1 MKDGGLQDR
10 RPAPGGA
17 RTEGFCLALLLALG
31 LLPRLAFVTLFPTR
45 PVSDFVALVD
55 FALLLRNV
63 SLTASDWHWDFF
75 NPGLPLVLSLL
86 FRIFPGSPEAIARL
100 ATAVLTGLVPVLPFV
115 LWRGALPLR
124 SRLLAGGLL
133 AVWPGQI
140 VFSGVVAQDNWVLF
154 PVVAL
159 GALAARSLA
168 RGQGHPLAA
177 GLLYAFGVAIRQEM
191 LVVLVPL
198 AAASLGGRNGGR
210 WKRALLA
217 CALAAGIPLLLLALQ
232 RQAAT
237 GRFALTTE
245 HTGFSILGAY
255 LPGATVNAWTN
266 PGPYLASVQ
275 PSLLQDPEEA
285 QRQGIRLALREALR
299 RPVFHAARIT
309 AFTLDFIT
317 AGEVANLYWSLLA
330 PEVLP
335 PSHQARAQAFF
346 RFVGPLLKID
356 MTLFLALFLATLL
369 ITPVRRS
376 PAVWALSAAIAL
388 KVGLHAITAAQGRYF
403 LPVTALQI
411 LVIGLGAREAADRPR
426 RRVVAAVAAGA
437 VVATGL
443 ALLAPGAVARVR
455 ARDVDGPRTYRF
467 TLTTRKHG
475 GTLACGMDR
484 GRLTDLYRSE
494 AAIETFQRDPSPGET
509 ATVACELTGPK
520 TPVPLVL
527 RLYDAYALGG
537 LPGRMVTRVAVDE
550 SEVLRRDLAAEPGV
564 GWMDV
569 PLGRVGP
576 GTRRKV
582 LIEVVAVHPDPGAA
596 WGKAANVRFRLDRS
610 EETR

>member
-1 MKDGGLQDR
+1 V
-10 RPAPGGA
+10 
-17 RTEGFCLALLLALG
+17 LLLALG
-31 LLPRLAFVTLFPTR
+31 LLPRLAFETLFPTR
-45 PVSDFVALVD
+45 PVSDFLALVD

-100 ATAVLTGLVPVLPFV
+100 ATAVLTGLVPALPFV

-124 SRLLAGGLL
+124 SRFLAGGLL

-159 GALAARSLA
+159 GALAVRSLA

-198 AAASLGGRNGGR
+198 LAAASLGGRPEGR

-217 CALAAGIPLLLLALQ
+217 CALAAGIPLLLLAFQ

-237 GRFALTTE
+237 GRFALTTK

-255 LPGATVNAWTN
+255 IPGATTDAWTN
-266 PGPYLASVQ
+266 PRPYIASVE
-275 PSLLQDPEEA
+275 PSLLRDPEEA
-285 QRQGIRLALREALR
+285 QRQGVRLALREALR

-309 AFTLDFIT
+309 ASTLDFLT

-369 ITPVRRS
+369 IAPVRRS
-376 PAVWALSAAIAL
+376 PAVWVLSAAVAL
-388 KVGLHAITAAQGRYF
+388 KVGLHAVTAAQGRYF

-411 LVIGLGAREAADRPR
+411 LVIGLGAREAAHRSR

-443 ALLAPGAVARVR
+443 ALLAPEAVARVQ

-467 TLTTRKHG
+467 TLTPRKHG
-475 GTLACGMDR
+475 GALACAMDR
-484 GRLTDLYRSE
+484 GRLTDLYRSQ

-509 ATVACELTGPK
+509 ATVDCVLTGPK

-527 RLYDAYALGG
+527 RLHDAYAPGG
-537 LPGRMVTRVAVDE
+537 LPGRMVARVAVDG

-569 PLGRVGP
+569 PLGTVGP

-582 LIEVVAVHPDPGAA
+582 LIEVVAVQPDPGAA
-596 WGKAANVRFRLDRS
+596 WGKAANVRFRLDRP
-610 EETR
+610 EEKP